1 MGIAG
6 IPVLVIVLSSV
17 LYFLVDSKSVD
28 LGTVNNGVL
37 VQPPLALAEQPML
50 ALSGERFDYSKPEP
64 KWAFVVF
71 AGHHCDDDC
80 APMLYTARQSITAL
94 GKKMNRVRLIYVTTS
109 ATISDQLQMQFD
121 KEYRGIDVVALDSA
135 TITEMFAGSGFEPLV
150 GKQFFVVDP
159 RGWLMMQYQVE
170 QSEQDSLNVL
180 GKAVVKD
187 MKRLIK

>member
-1 MGIAG
+1 MGIVG

-17 LYFLVDSKSVD
+17 LYFLVNNKSVD
-28 LGTVNNGVL
+28 LGTVNNGIL
-37 VQPPLALAEQPML
+37 VQPPLALVEL
-50 ALSGERFDYSKPEP
+50 SIKALSGEDFDYSKPEP

-71 AGHHCDDDC
+71 AGHHCDEDC

-109 ATISDQLQMQFD
+109 GTISDKLQQQFD
-121 KEYRGIDVVALDSA
+121 KEYRGMDVVVMDSA
-135 TITEMFAGSGFEPLV
+135 TILALFADSGVDPLT

-159 RGWLMMQYQVE
+159 RGWLMMQYQLE
-170 QSEQDSLNVL
+170 LSDQDSLNVL